1 MHKYIILF
9 FSVLLFSAACSN
21 SSKPDGVLEK
31 PQMLSLLTDIHIL
44 DGELYNIP
52 QQGDSLYKY
61 GSNKYK
67 ALFKKHH
74 TTDAEFKKS
83 LQYYA
88 RQPEEIQEMYDS
100 LTVIVQRKTD
110 SLNKK
115 SPTKL
120 KNAVP
125 QQ

>member
-21 SSKPDGVLEK
+21 GSKPEGVLEK
-31 PQMLSLLTDIHIL
+31 PQMLSLLTDIHLL
-44 DGELYNIP
+44 DGELYNIS
-52 QQGDSLYKY
+52 QQADSLYKF
-61 GSNKYK
+61 GTNKYK
-67 ALFKKHH
+67 AVFKKHH
-74 TTDAEFKKS
+74 TTDTQFKKS
-83 LQYYA
+83 LKYYT

-100 LTVIVQRKTD
+100 LTVIVQRKID

-115 SPTKL
+115 SQKEL

-125 QQ
+125 K